1 MKAALPFLF
10 TLLTFTLST
19 AQDSLSFPRSWTG
32 NWTGELEIY
41 NASGLI
47 QRVFM
52 GLNIQPTDSAGVF
65 TWEVTYGEG
74 EEKQVRPYSLKTI
87 DAKRGHYAT
96 DEHNSIILD
105 SYWVAGKLIEV
116 FSVEGTLLITT
127 TQQLDE
133 NTLLWE
139 IIVSSETPVATT
151 GNTEIDGE
159 KIPEVKSFPVPALQR
174 ALLTR
179 VQSSNTK

>member
-10 TLLTFTLST
+10 ALLTFTLST
-19 AQDSLSFPRSWTG
+19 AQDSLSFPNSWAG

-47 QRVFM
+47 QKIFM

-87 DAKRGHYAT
+87 DAQRGHYAT

-116 FSVEGTLLITT
+116 FSVEGSLLITT

-139 IIVSSETPVATT
+139 IIVSSDNPVAST